1 MSFQCGF
8 VLYYFLSGDRVS
20 FQRFFQRF
28 FVLYYV
34 LSGNWGSLQRLCV
47 LRYVLGGDRES
58 FQRVFG
64 LYSVLSGGRESFHV
78 SASSCS
84 TTSPA
89 ATESPPRVASRC
101 TTS

>member
-8 VLYYFLSGDRVS
+8 VLYYFFSGDRVS

-47 LRYVLGGDRES
+47 LRYVLGGDRKS
-58 FQRVFG
+58 IISGLDVVVHFGMSLMQPQRNT
-64 LYSVLSGGRESFHV
+64 SVGRL
-78 SASSCS
+78 
-84 TTSPA
+84 
-89 ATESPPRVASRC
+89 
-101 TTS
+101 